1 MLFINIWYF
10 LCMHINP
17 LIKLKQWN
25 FFFDLGLGIFDP
37 ENVDVALTEN
47 AETYFVTIIL
57 IVNLIS
63 HQPYLKCHHE
73 ENVLPL
79 SHHNHFKL
87 LNLMLLLSVLTTEFK
102 LNSISCLFH
111 IFNEAI

>member
-1 MLFINIWYF
+1 
-10 LCMHINP
+10 MHINP

-63 HQPYLKCHHE
+63 HQPCLKCHHE